1 VGAIYITVNY
11 IDVYTETKDLLRY
24 TSSSSVRVKILICLG
39 EGHET
44 MSALK
49 EETGITSSTLS
60 HNLSDLEKRKIST
73 KVGEKYFLTPLGK
86 IITLNLIENIK
97 TNSAISTFQR
107 LWLGHDLSC
116 IPLHL
121 IKRIGDLYNSVLIES
136 ESGEIFKPHETYQ
149 KIISGSKYIKGVSPI
164 FRFDYIGLYQKLVVE
179 HDINVEL
186 ILTQDIVNQ
195 TMDGID
201 GDNLEYLQ
209 DFMSRD
215 KVKFWV
221 IPEDVKIAF
230 TVTDKYLSLGLFHE
244 NGHYDNTKDLI
255 SDDHDA
261 VAWGNQLFNYYRN
274 QAEKLEL

>member
-1 VGAIYITVNY
+1 VIW
-11 IDVYTETKDLLRY
+11 K
-24 TSSSSVRVKILICLG
+24 
-39 EGHET
+39 
-44 MSALK
+44 
-49 EETGITSSTLS
+49 
-60 HNLSDLEKRKIST
+60 KRKIST
-73 KVGEKYFLTPLGK
+73 KEGEKYVLTSLGK

-97 TNSAISTFQR
+97 TNAAVSKFQR
-107 LWLGHDLSC
+107 LWMDHDLCC

-121 IKRIGDLYNSVLIES
+121 IKRIGDLHNSVLVES

-149 KIISGSKYIKGVSPI
+149 RIISGSKYIKGVSPI

-179 HDINVEL
+179 HDIDVEL

-201 GDNLEYLQ
+201 GDSLEYLQ

-230 TVTDKYLSLGLFHE
+230 TVSDKYLSLGLC
-244 NGHYDNTKDLI
+244 
-255 SDDHDA
+255 A
-261 VAWGNQLFNYYRN
+261 
-274 QAEKLEL
+274 

>member
-1 VGAIYITVNY
+1 MGAIYITVNY
-11 IDVYTETKDLLRY
+11 LDVYTETKDLLKY
-24 TSSSSVRVKILICLG
+24 TSSSAVRVKILICLS
-39 EGHET
+39 EGHGT

-49 EETGITSSTLS
+49 KETGITSSTIS

-73 KVGEKYFLTPLGK
+73 KKGEKYSLTPLGK
-86 IITLNLIENIK
+86 IITINLIEYIK
-97 TNSAISTFQR
+97 TNAAVSKFQR
-107 LWLGHDLSC
+107 LWMGHDLSC

-121 IKRIGDLYNSVLIES
+121 IKRIGDLHNSVLVES
-136 ESGEIFKPHETYQ
+136 ESGEIYKPHETYQ

-179 HDINVEL
+179 HDIDVEL
-186 ILTQDIVNQ
+186 ILTQEIVNQ
-195 TMDGID
+195 TMEGID
-201 GDNLEYLQ
+201 GDNLKYLQ
-209 DFMSRD
+209 DFMSKD

-221 IPEDVKIAF
+221 IPDDVNIAF

-244 NGHYDNTKDLI
+244 NGEYDNTKDLI

-261 VAWGNQLFNYYRN
+261 VTWGNQLFYHYRN